1 MLNET
6 RPAKNTIDMLAEKA
20 TLLADDL
27 LLLTTSD
34 KKSPTKRAV
43 DDLLEEDCLQI
54 EKDVKAASFCEGQS

>member
-27 LLLTTSD
+27 LLLTTNSD
-34 KKSPTKRAV
+34 KKCPIERAV
-43 DDLLEEDCLQI
+43 DDLLEEDCL
-54 EKDVKAASFCEGQS
+54 